1 MLSELG
7 WDEGWATALG
17 DVPRAGELVPARV
30 TAVHRGRVQVVGE
43 EVDALAPAGGSLEGT
58 PVVGDWVGFDGTR
71 IRVILPRRTALAREG
86 SALAANVDLGLVFA
100 SSGEDP
106 NLRRLERFVAMV
118 TEGGIEPLVIM
129 TKSDLSDD
137 AVGASDLIREQLG
150 VELIV
155 ISSRDGRGIEAIRE
169 RLRPRSTAA
178 LLGPSGVGK
187 STMLNTLLG
196 DERQRTLPVR
206 DHDGAGRH
214 ATVHRELFAM
224 PNGALIIDAPGVRR
238 PGWPAPRASPTRSPR
253 SPGSRNRAGSP
264 TAGTRTSPDARFAG
278 PSARSA
284 SSRCGSCSARAPT
297 PPRSEP
303 PATMARRG
311 TCGRAAAAAARS
323 EYRNGPAAEAA
334 GPC

>member
-7 WDEGWATALG
+7 WDEAWAAALG

-238 PGWPAPRASPTRSPR
+238 PGMASAEGVADAFPEIARLAESCRFSDCRHENEPGCAVRGAVSEERLESMRKLQREGSDAASKRAS
-253 SPGSRNRAGSP
+253 GDDG
-264 TAGTRTSPDARFAG
+264 
-278 PSARSA
+278 
-284 SSRCGSCSARAPT
+284 
-297 PPRSEP
+297 PPRYVRP
-303 PATMARRG
+303 RRS
-311 TCGRAAAAAARS
+311 GRR
-323 EYRNGPAAEAA
+323 EV
-334 GPC
+334 